1 MRKEALNGSPDYVS
15 QIPGRNGG
23 YQFPSL
29 GEGNERTQL
38 RVPAGPVGR

>member
-15 QIPGRNGG
+15 QIAGRNGG

-29 GEGNERTQL
+29 GEGDERGG
-38 RVPAGPVGR
+38 RVGVRGFVLG